1 MKNLKFIAVQSAT
14 VSMLLGF
21 GLSVAPAHGQGVPTD
36 LANAA
41 KEACVNSAKSKGFQV
56 DQIVSVAPSGT
67 DRANVGLNLSRDGH
81 PFKLTCGYS
90 KTAGA
95 AIGNDSTATTTS
107 ASPATTTSA
116 SPDLR
121 PLWWLLIPVIG
132 LPLLLLWTRGRD
144 RGRDSAVSTAVERYR
159 GRDSGVRTAVER
171 YRAVVRRSG
180 SSVNIHSGPGD
191 SYKVTGTLHD
201 MQQVTLSGRQDNNWL
216 ELSEGGWVPAQY
228 LETNP
233 GYISQ

>member
-1 MKNLKFIAVQSAT
+1 MRQIEVIKSPKFIAVQSAA
-14 VSMLLGF
+14 VSILLGF
-21 GLSVAPAHGQGVPTD
+21 GLSVSPVHAQGVSAS

-67 DRANVGLNLSRDGH
+67 DSANVILNLSRDGH

-90 KTAGA
+90 KTSGA
-95 AIGNDSTATTTS
+95 AIGNDSTA
-107 ASPATTTSA
+107 TTSA

-121 PLWWLLIPVIG
+121 PLWWLLIPAIG

-144 RGRDSAVSTAVERYR
+144 SET
-159 GRDSGVRTAVER
+159 RTAVER
-171 YRAVVRRSG
+171 YEAIVRRNG
-180 SSVNIHSGPGD
+180 SSVDIHSGPGD

-201 MQQVTLSGRQDNNWL
+201 RQRVVLSGRQDNNWV
-216 ELSEGGWVPAQY
+216 ELSEGGWVPTQY
-228 LETNP
+228 LETSP
-233 GYISQ
+233 HYVSR